1 MKFSGKIIHGK
12 IKLVLTLAMVTAL
25 IYTLLKIR
33 LTSYL
38 DLVFFIVALI
48 IIELVSTY
56 LSRGSLHFLY
66 NEENGQMKFRFKY
79 LLWFSSDFTISENDI
94 KSFNNKE
101 FVRGYDYY
109 YIKLHSNKKI
119 DFTAN
124 PWVWNNEISD
134 FWKFF
139 YDKMEYT
146 FKSNPS
152 DVDKY
157 ARRIFWNSKKALW
170 LTYCTG
176 IIGLTSFI
184 LMLINFQEQVVL
196 FAILFVVLVF
206 LSLFMIVNLN
216 NFKYDKSKISKF
228 LIIS

>member
-1 MKFSGKIIHGK
+1 MEFSGKIIHGK
-12 IKLVLTLAMVTAL
+12 IKLVMTLVMVTAL

-38 DLVFFIVALI
+38 DIAFFIVALI
-48 IIELVSTY
+48 IIELASTY
-56 LSRGSLHFLY
+56 FSRGSLHFLY

-124 PWVWNNEISD
+124 LWVWKNDGSGFKNNP
-134 FWKFF
+134 
-139 YDKMEYT
+139 
-146 FKSNPS
+146 NA
-152 DVDKY
+152 VDKY